1 MTPEQ
6 KVLVQTS
13 FAKVVK
19 LPTLPASLFYTRLF
33 EMDPGL
39 RVMFKGDMTEQG
51 RKLMKALTLT
61 VSSLDRLAE
70 LTPIIQMMGARHATY
85 GVQDYHYDTV
95 AGALLWTLEQGLG
108 AEFTVEVR
116 MAWVKVYTCLAA
128 IMQEAARNQHLSAT
142 TPLLTA

>member
-13 FAKVVK
+13 FAKVVPIAD
-19 LPTLPASLFYTRLF
+19 LAASLFYTRLF

-39 RVMFKGDMTEQG
+39 RVIFKGDMAEQG

-70 LTPIIQMMGARHATY
+70 LTPIIQMMGARGELRRPGLSLRY
-85 GVQDYHYDTV
+85 GSR
-95 AGALLWTLEQGLG
+95 GFALD
-108 AEFTVEVR
+108 
-116 MAWVKVYTCLAA
+116 
-128 IMQEAARNQHLSAT
+128 
-142 TPLLTA
+142 P